1 MIKQRQ
7 KVIRLAD
14 ESELGWK
21 VVDEYMQSEI
31 ASDEEDQK
39 KIHRAQARARGKA
52 KTDREG
58 RGRRY
63 TPYRSR
69 SLHPAE
75 TMSYQA
81 YQSRQQPVQQQQR
94 QQQQQ
99 RLGVCFL
106 CGQAGHWKVDCP
118 TNKRNYKLSKSSFSQ
133 STFIAHSED
142 NCSLSTEKSSRCN
155 VTEVGLS
162 NSFNPE
168 IYWKNQ
174 SIYQNLIVRERYL
187 SFHPIIG

>member
-52 KTDREG
+52 KSDWG
-58 RGRRY
+58 WRGMRY
-63 TPYRSR
+63 MPYRTR
-69 SLHPAE
+69 PAHPVE

-81 YQSRQQPVQQQQR
+81 
-94 QQQQQ
+94 
-99 RLGVCFL
+99 
-106 CGQAGHWKVDCP
+106 
-118 TNKRNYKLSKSSFSQ
+118 
-133 STFIAHSED
+133 
-142 NCSLSTEKSSRCN
+142 
-155 VTEVGLS
+155 
-162 NSFNPE
+162 
-168 IYWKNQ
+168 
-174 SIYQNLIVRERYL
+174 
-187 SFHPIIG
+187 